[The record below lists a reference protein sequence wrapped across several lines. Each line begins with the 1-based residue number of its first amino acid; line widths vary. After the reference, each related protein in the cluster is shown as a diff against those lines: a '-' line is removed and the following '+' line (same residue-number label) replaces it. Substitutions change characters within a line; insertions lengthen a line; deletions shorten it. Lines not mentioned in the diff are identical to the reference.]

1 MKPIVTIDD
10 FNAGVLADSTKKVKN
25 GGRAFVGLD
34 IHKESSVLQ
43 VSQAL
48 AQETDVFLNLVK
60 WIVYDE
66 SDSKYWALDA
76 VGNLYKSASIGG
88 TWSVDSSIGSYGTGM
103 AMYNGSKYYASEAQL
118 KMHGGDTHTLASD
131 TLWHPMCVYLGS
143 LFIGHGRYI
152 AKLEAD
158 NLYTQEALTLP
169 VGHRVKSIDVYGD
182 RLVIGTWMG
191 DAITDKAIG
200 YLFTW
205 DGTTTFAEQ
214 SYYLEEHGMNALISW
229 ENILLNFAGIQGNV
243 YAFNNAFL
251 DKAKQIPNV
260 SPSTGGYA
268 YVNPGAVA
276 QYGGNILAG
285 NTIGSGSALGGVW
298 EFGRK
303 TEDLPFAMSLPYLIS
318 TGSTDVQ
325 IGAILTGGANKFL
338 VSWEDDGSYGMDA
351 LDTTDKAT
359 SGYYETQKYEVSD
372 GRHPRLIKGVAI
384 TAEPMPTGTSVT
396 VHYKADDASSWTS
409 GGTITSANQA
419 NVLFLSFRAKVAQF
433 KFTLISKNNTTP
445 KIKRIEIF

>member
-1 MKPIVTIDD
+1 MKPILTIDD
-10 FNAGVLADSTKKVKN
+10 FNAGVLADATHKVKN
-25 GGRAFVGLD
+25 GGQAFVGLD
-34 IHKESSVLQ
+34 VHKESSVLQ

-66 SDSKYWALDA
+66 NDSQYWALDA

-88 TWSVDSSIGSYGTGM
+88 TWSIDSSIGSYGTGL
-103 AMYNGSKYYASEAQL
+103 AVYNGSKYYCNGTHL
-118 KMHGGDTHTLASD
+118 KRHGGDTHTLATD
-131 TLWHPMCVYLGS
+131 TTSQPMVVYLGS
-143 LFIGHGRYI
+143 LWIGHGRYL

-158 NLYTQEALTLP
+158 NVYTQEKLTLP
-169 VGHRVKSIDVYGD
+169 VGHKIKSLDVYGD

-191 DAITDKAIG
+191 DTITDKAES
-200 YLFTW
+200 YLFTY
-205 DGTTTFAEQ
+205 DGTTTFPEQ

-260 SPSTGGYA
+260 SPATGGYA

-303 TEDLPFAMSLPYLIS
+303 TEDLPFAMTLPYLIS

-325 IGAILTGGANKFL
+325 IGAIMTGGANKFL
-338 VSWEDDGSYGMDA
+338 VSWEDSGSYGMDA
-351 LDTTDKAT
+351 LDTTAKAS
-359 SGYYETQKYEVSD
+359 SGYFETQEYEVSD

-384 TAEPMPTGTSVT
+384 TAEPMASGTSVA
-396 VHYKADDASSWTS
+396 VHYKADDAATWTS
-409 GGTITSANQA
+409 GGTINSTNQA

-433 KFTLISKNNTTP
+433 KFTLTANANTTP